1 MTWLLIITI
10 TIGGNTSHTPAG
22 IMETEDLCIM
32 AGIGIEVITEGA
44 NPGAVVQWTC
54 ISTGE
59 TA

>member
-1 MTWLLIITI
+1 MTWLLIIAVS
-10 TIGGNTSHTPAG
+10 IGSNTSHTPAG

-44 NPGAVVQWTC
+44 VVQWTC
-54 ISTGE
+54 IRTGE